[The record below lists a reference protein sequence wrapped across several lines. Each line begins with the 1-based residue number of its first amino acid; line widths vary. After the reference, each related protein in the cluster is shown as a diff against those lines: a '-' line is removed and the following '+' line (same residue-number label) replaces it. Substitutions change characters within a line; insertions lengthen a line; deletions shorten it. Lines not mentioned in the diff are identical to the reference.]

1 MRIAIQTFGT
11 RGDIQPYLAL
21 ACGLIGRGHEVQLA
35 GPEQFTAM
43 ARERGVRFAPLPG
56 DLLALIDTPQG
67 RAAVAGGK
75 GFSAGFRLL
84 RHVRPLMRRL
94 LDAEWA
100 AVSPFRPDLILHHP
114 KSLATP
120 HMARALGCGA
130 LLASPLP
137 VFAPTA
143 AFPTPIAP
151 WASLG
156 PLNRLSHIV
165 ADKAAGRLFS
175 GTVRDWREGAPQLAA
190 GGESAGRAR
199 RGALFA
205 YSAHVLPKPPDWGAD
220 ICVSGYW
227 FLDTPGWT
235 MPAELAA
242 FLAQGEPPI
251 YIGFGSMPGLDPQ
264 AATALVIE
272 ALTRTGSRGLLALG
286 GGALVRPAANPDV
299 HVVADAPH
307 DRLFPHMAAAI
318 HHGGAGTSAAMLRAG
333 IPGAVVPFFGDQP
346 FWARRLQALGV
357 APKPLD
363 RSRLSV
369 EALAGAMSAVREA
382 GLRERAAALGALIRA
397 EDGVAAAIA
406 FIESRM
412 RPQSR

>member
-11 RGDIQPYLAL
+11 RGDVQPYLAL
-21 ACGLIGRGHEVQLA
+21 ALGLIARGHQVQLA
-35 GPEQFTAM
+35 APEQFAAM
-43 ARERGVRFAPLPG
+43 AQERGVPFAPLPG
-56 DLLALIDTPQG
+56 ALLALIDTPQG

-75 GFSAGFRLL
+75 GFSAGFRML
-84 RHVRPLMRRL
+84 RHVRPLMRGL

-100 AVSPFRPDLILHHP
+100 AVAPFRPDLILHHP

-120 HMARALGCGA
+120 HMAQALGCAA

-137 VFAPTA
+137 VFTPTS

-156 PLNRLSHIV
+156 PLNRLSHAV
-165 ADKAAGRLFS
+165 ADTAAERLFS
-175 GTVRDWREGAPQLAA
+175 GTLRSWREQTPRLAA
-190 GGESAGRAR
+190 GRSATGRPR
-199 RGALFA
+199 RAALYA
-205 YSAHVLPKPPDWGAD
+205 YSAHVLPKPPDWGPE

-286 GGALVRPAANPDV
+286 GGALFRPAANPDV

-307 DRLFPHMAAAI
+307 DRLFAHMAAAI

-369 EALAGAMSAVREA
+369 EALAGAMTALREA